1 MLLVVDIGNTNITIG
16 LYDRDS
22 LIGNYRLT
30 TWFKRTSDEYGFMIL
45 NFLMSSHVSAEQIN
59 DVIISSVV
67 PKIMHS
73 FTNSI
78 RKYIGKEPILVEP
91 GIKTGISIKTE
102 NPKKVGADRI
112 VDLVGCYYSYRG
124 NALVIDFGTATTFDY
139 ISKDGVFKYGV
150 TAPGIGISAEALSSQ
165 CAKLPEIEIE
175 KPKSILATETITSMQ
190 AGLVYGYIGSVE
202 YIIQKFKEELHCDD
216 MLVVATGGLGKI
228 IAQNTDMIDIYD
240 RDLTFKG
247 LKLIY
252 DKNKKEIHE

>member
-16 LYDRDS
+16 IYKEDI

-45 NFLMSSHVSAEQIN
+45 NFLMSSKVNVEEIK

-78 RKYIGKEPILVEP
+78 RKFIHLEPIIIGP

-112 VDLVGCYYSYRG
+112 VDLAGCYFHYRG

-150 TAPGIGISAEALSSQ
+150 TSPGIGISAEALSSQ
-165 CAKLPEIEIE
+165 CAKLPEIEIK
-175 KPKSILATETITSMQ
+175 KPDSILATETITSMQ

-202 YIIQKFKEELHCDD
+202 YIINKFKEELQLDD

-228 IAQNTDMIDIYD
+228 IAQNTDLIDIYD

-247 LKLIY
+247 LKSIY
-252 DKNKKEIHE
+252 EKNKNN

>member
-16 LYDRDS
+16 IYHDDQ

-45 NFLMSSHVSAEQIN
+45 NFLMSSKVTPEQIH

-78 RKYIGKEPILVEP
+78 RKYLNKEPILVGP

-112 VDLVGCYYSYRG
+112 VDLAGCYYNYGG

-139 ISKDGVFKYGV
+139 ISDEGVFKYGV
-150 TAPGIGISAEALSSQ
+150 TAPGIGISAEALSSH
-165 CAKLPEIEIE
+165 CAKLPEIEIK
-175 KPKSILATETITSMQ
+175 KPSSILATETITSMQ

-202 YIIQKFKEELHCDD
+202 YIIQKFKEELHLDD
-216 MLVVATGGLGKI
+216 MLVIATGGLGKMI
-228 IAQNTDMIDIYD
+228 SQHTDMIDIYD

-247 LKLIY
+247 LKIIY
-252 DKNKKEIHE
+252 ERNKS

>member
-1 MLLVVDIGNTNITIG
+1 MLLVIDIGNTNITIG
-16 LYDRDS
+16 IYKNDM

-45 NFLMSSHVSAEQIN
+45 NFLMDSKVDASQIK

-78 RKYIGKEPILVEP
+78 RKYINKEPILVGP

-112 VDLVGCYYSYRG
+112 VDLAGCFYNYQG
-124 NALVIDFGTATTFDY
+124 NALVIDFGTATTYDY

-150 TAPGIGISAEALSSQ
+150 TAPGIGISAEALSTY

-175 KPKSILATETITSMQ
+175 KPKTILATETITSMQ
-190 AGLVYGYIGSVE
+190 AGLFYGYLGSVE
-202 YIIQKFKEELHCDD
+202 YIIQKFKEELHQPD
-216 MLVVATGGLGKI
+216 MLVIATGGLGKI
-228 IAQNTDMIDIYD
+228 ISQNTTMIDIYD

-247 LKLIY
+247 LKVIY
-252 DKNKKEIHE
+252 DKNRN

>member
-16 LYDRDS
+16 IYRKDE
-22 LIGNYRLT
+22 LIGTYRLT

-45 NFLMSSHVSAEQIN
+45 NFLIDSKVEASEIK

-78 RKYIGKEPILVEP
+78 RKYINKEPILVGP

-112 VDLVGCYYSYRG
+112 VDLAGCYYNYRG
-124 NALVIDFGTATTFDY
+124 NALVIDFGTATTYDY

-150 TAPGIGISAEALSSQ
+150 TAPGIGISAEALSTQ

-175 KPKSILATETITSMQ
+175 KPETILATETITSMQ
-190 AGLVYGYIGSVE
+190 AGLFYGYIGSVE
-202 YIIQKFKEELHCDD
+202 YIIKKFKEELHEPD
-216 MLVVATGGLGKI
+216 MLVIATGGLGKI
-228 IAQNTDMIDIYD
+228 ISQNTKMIDIYD

-247 LKLIY
+247 LKVIY
-252 DKNKKEIHE
+252 QKNRN

>member
-1 MLLVVDIGNTNITIG
+1 MLLVFDVGNTNITIG
-16 LYDRDS
+16 IYDKDR
-22 LIGNYRLT
+22 LVGNYRLT

-45 NFLMSSHVSAEQIN
+45 NFLIN
-59 DVIISSVV
+59 SKVNVDEIEDVIIASVV

-78 RKYIGKEPILVEP
+78 RKFIKKEPIIINP
-91 GIKTGISIKTE
+91 NTKCGISIETE

-112 VDLVGCYYSYRG
+112 VDLAGCYYNYQG

-150 TAPGIGISAEALSSQ
+150 MTPGIGISAEVLSTH
-165 CAKLPEIEIE
+165 CAKLPEIEISL
-175 KPKSILATETITSMQ
+175 PDSVLATETISSMQ

-202 YIIQKFKEELHCDD
+202 YIIQKFKKELNQED

-228 IAQNTDMIDIYD
+228 IAANTDMIDIYD

-247 LKLIY
+247 LKVIY
-252 DKNKKEIHE
+252 DLNRN